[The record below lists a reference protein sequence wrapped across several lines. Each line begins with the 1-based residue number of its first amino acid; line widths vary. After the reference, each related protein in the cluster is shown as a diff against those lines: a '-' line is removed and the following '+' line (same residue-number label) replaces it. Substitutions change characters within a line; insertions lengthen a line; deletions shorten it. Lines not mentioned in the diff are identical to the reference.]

1 MERVKKILK
10 KTELTKREARLLR
23 AMASDLG
30 DDLLSMEIRLKRDF
44 IRERQEILESHQEF
58 ENNVKRLE
66 YMLADAANKF
76 YPSPREFY
84 DVVTAARILLDE
96 RKKKS

>member
-1 MERVKKILK
+1 MKRVKKILK
-10 KTELTKREARLLR
+10 KTELTHREAKLLR
-23 AMASDLG
+23 AMTSDLE
-30 DDLLSMEIRLKRDF
+30 DAIYNIEIRLK
-44 IRERQEILESHQEF
+44 INLNSEREEVLKSHQIF
-58 ENNVKRLE
+58 EDNVRRIE
-66 YMLADAANKF
+66 YTLAEAANKF